1 MGSMALSAALLL
13 VATSAMSAPRA
24 QPWAHWEPHDERST
38 RTIDHGPWTGFL
50 ECYVVVGDDGIH
62 RVAYGSVTAED
73 RRRLDTYLRSLQ
85 QTPIG
90 RFRRAEQLAF
100 WINLYNALTVR
111 VILDH
116 RPVESIRDISISP
129 GLLSQGPWGRKLLEV
144 DREPVSLDDIEHRI
158 LRPIWGDPRIHYAV
172 NCASIGCPN
181 LATQA
186 FTASNTERLL
196 EEAAVAYVNH
206 PRGAA
211 VRDGDL
217 HASSIYDWFE
227 ADFGGESGVLE
238 HLRRYA
244 RPELASELA
253 GVNEIQAYEYDW
265 SLNETLVGP

>member
-1 MGSMALSAALLL
+1 MRSVALGAALLL
-13 VATSAMSAPRA
+13 TTTSALGAPRA
-24 QPWAHWEPHDERST
+24 QLWVHWEPHDEQST
-38 RTIDHGPWTGFL
+38 RTIDHAPWTAFL
-50 ECYVVVGDDGIH
+50 ERYVVVGDDGIH
-62 RVAYGSVTAED
+62 RVAYTNVTAGD

-90 RFRRAEQLAF
+90 RFRRDEQLPF

-116 RPVESIRDISISP
+116 HPVESIRDISISP
-129 GLLSQGPWGRKLLEV
+129 GLFSQGPWGRKLVEI

-158 LRPIWGDPRIHYAV
+158 LRPIWGDPRIHYSV

-186 FTASNTERLL
+186 FTASNTESLL

-211 VRDGDL
+211 VRGGDL

-244 RPELASELA
+244 RPELALELG
-253 GVNEIQAYEYDW
+253 GVDGVQAYEYDW
-265 SLNETLVGP
+265 SLNEAIVVP